1 MKKKHE
7 KAGTSHEDHSLK
19 AYQGIRRMLYHKE
32 IVPGQK
38 IPYRELAERLKMSP
52 TPIIQALKWLEL
64 QGFVRHEPNRGY
76 YMTPFSIEEVREIF
90 EVRLLIEPSLIQ
102 ETVKRLQKDGVKEL
116 KTALKEH
123 RSAHRDYYFAER
135 LFKNR
140 KFRMTLASFSGKG
153 LQIRILENIF
163 DLLLLKYGGNYLP
176 LPSLDSVDEEHQEIV
191 EQVIKGNW
199 ERARDIMKKH
209 IKNVEKQVIKSLKQM
224 LMEMEDFKSEAI

>member
-1 MKKKHE
+1 
-7 KAGTSHEDHSLK
+7 
-19 AYQGIRRMLYHKE
+19 
-32 IVPGQK
+32 
-38 IPYRELAERLKMSP
+38 
-52 TPIIQALKWLEL
+52 
-64 QGFVRHEPNRGY
+64 
-76 YMTPFSIEEVREIF
+76 
-90 EVRLLIEPSLIQ
+90 
-102 ETVKRLQKDGVKEL
+102 
-116 KTALKEH
+116 
-123 RSAHRDYYFAER
+123 
-135 LFKNR
+135 
-140 KFRMTLASFSGKG
+140 MTLASFSGKG